1 LRKERVRA
9 RKRKGEGKDPLRVEW
24 FWVVLESSGS
34 IQLGLCNLRVKKRK
48 GEGGKKNG
56 EGGKTKGEG
65 GKKSDEG
72 GKRVV
77 RVEKKGFGL
86 RGWEKKG

>member
-34 IQLGLCNLRVKKRK
+34 IQLGLCNLRVEKRK

-72 GKRVV
+72 GKKSGEGGKKRFWFERVG
-77 RVEKKGFGL
+77 KKG
-86 RGWEKKG
+86 